1 MTEQEAIKHIKYLK
15 RLFTDTGNKINENTA
30 CDIAIAALEKQI
42 PKKVIKKT
50 ENDNG
55 FKIGY
60 CACPNCGKWVVKP
73 ISRNGCNNCLQRL
86 DWSDI

>member
-1 MTEQEAIKHIKYLK
+1 MIEKDAIEELLFLK
-15 RLFTDTGNKINENTA
+15 GKLYNGILRDRLGCI
-30 CDIAIAALEKQI
+30 DIAIAALEKQI
-42 PKKVIKKT
+42 PKKVIKKI
-50 ENDNG
+50 ENVDN
-55 FKIGY
+55 FKTGY